1 MTKFEN
7 KALLSLIVVS
17 LSAMLGTWPTYQSSD
32 EQLGVFA
39 MCMLSCSWIAAFRF
53 KLVLE
58 QEQAQKA
65 RVQ

>member
-1 MTKFEN
+1 MSNFEN

-17 LSAMLGTWPTYQSSD
+17 LVAMLCTWPTYQSSYA
-32 EQLGVFA
+32 QLGVFA

-58 QEQAQKA
+58 QEQPQKA
-65 RVQ
+65 RAR